1 VVQNIKMV
9 KRKILLLSDD
19 LRLTS
24 GIGTMSKEFVLGT
37 VDRYNWLQI
46 GAGVNHPDKGK
57 IIDVSEDVRNKTGV
71 SDADVKVIPFDGYGN
86 ISTIRKVLSAEKFD
100 AILHFTDPH
109 YWVWLYENEHEIRQ
123 TTPILYYHIWDNLPD
138 PIYNRNYYECCD
150 WLGCISK
157 QTYGIVNRVG
167 KLTTQSTWKP
177 LEDWQISYV
186 PHGINE
192 KVFKPLDKVS
202 DEMKSLVY
210 GDKKYDFIL
219 FYNNRNIRRKQPS
232 DVIYSYKLFCDKLPK
247 EKAEKCL
254 LLMHTTPVDVNGT
267 DLYAVKDALCPNY
280 DVKLLNTKVEQDK
293 LNELYNIVDCTINI
307 ANNEGFG
314 LTTAESVMAGTPIIV
329 NVTGGLQDQCGFKYT
344 DEDYIKIGT
353 LHDKEKYGSEPHGSW
368 VVPVW
373 PSSIN
378 INGSVAT
385 PYIFDDRVNDNEV
398 ADAIMKIYKWS
409 KKERKKRGLEGREW
423 AIKNLSSKIM
433 CDKMVGGIE
442 TAIKNFKPRKKYDL
456 YKIV

>member
-1 VVQNIKMV
+1 VVQSIKMV

-37 VDRYNWLQI
+37 VDKYSWLQV

-71 SDADVKVIPFDGYGN
+71 PHADVKVIPFDGYGN
-86 ISTIRKVLSAEKFD
+86 IGTIRKILSAEKFD

-138 PIYNRNYYECCD
+138 PMYNRNYYECCD

-167 KLTTQSTWKP
+167 KMTTQSTWKP

-192 KVFKPLDKVS
+192 NVFKPLDKVS

-247 EKAEKCL
+247 EKADKCL
-254 LLMHTTPVDVNGT
+254 LLMHTTPVDVNGRC
-267 DLYAVKDALCPNY
+267 YM
-280 DVKLLNTKVEQDK
+280 
-293 LNELYNIVDCTINI
+293 
-307 ANNEGFG
+307 
-314 LTTAESVMAGTPIIV
+314 S
-329 NVTGGLQDQCGFKYT
+329 
-344 DEDYIKIGT
+344 
-353 LHDKEKYGSEPHGSW
+353 
-368 VVPVW
+368 
-373 PSSIN
+373 
-378 INGSVAT
+378 
-385 PYIFDDRVNDNEV
+385 
-398 ADAIMKIYKWS
+398 
-409 KKERKKRGLEGREW
+409 
-423 AIKNLSSKIM
+423 
-433 CDKMVGGIE
+433 
-442 TAIKNFKPRKKYDL
+442 
-456 YKIV
+456 